1 MSNRRKVIAAGAVAI
16 PDLALAA
23 SGWTFPEAAQDPA
36 CERPARG
43 PKASYFPNAV
53 VTTHEGERALFYDD
67 LLAEKT
73 VLINCMSVRGD
84 EVYPVTENLSKVQP
98 FFGDRLGRDVFMYS
112 LSVDPEHDTPEVLRE
127 FAQRYGAQ
135 PGWSFLTG
143 TPEDMEALRS
153 KLFSHNPGLHHGG
166 AKMRD
171 CSVGLARYGNEAIG
185 LWGSVPCKADPEWI
199 ARRLSWVVPRDR
211 QANTFKRRGPS
222 PLPEALQKGVSS

>member
-1 MSNRRKVIAAGAVAI
+1 MSDRRKVIVAGAAAI

-43 PKASYFPNAV
+43 PKADYFPNLV

-73 VLINCMSVRGD
+73 VLINCMSVRGN
-84 EVYPVTENLSKVQP
+84 EVYPVTQVCERIESWI
-98 FFGDRLGRDVFMYS
+98 
-112 LSVDPEHDTPEVLRE
+112 
-127 FAQRYGAQ
+127 GAR
-135 PGWSFLTG
+135 PGWRFLTG
-143 TPEDMEALRS
+143 TPEDMEALRG

-211 QANTFKRRGPS
+211 PAHTFRRRGPS
-222 PLPEALQKGVSS
+222 PLPEALQKGVTS